1 MGFLEVAH
9 TGIGVAKKHLF
20 YMTPALLLLV
30 SFRPDYCRHSGI
42 NGHVY
47 LVTGNQ
53 MPSPDRPVSPPKGTK
68 TTLYIFELTNI
79 SQVTRQGSAAF
90 YSNITTRLVKEV
102 TTGTDGSFKTKLK
115 PGRYSLFV
123 KKGEL
128 FYSGMFDSQNNIH
141 PVEVV
146 KGKMTEDNFHVNYD
160 AVY

>member
-1 MGFLEVAH
+1 MKIAPCFL
-9 TGIGVAKKHLF
+9 I
-20 YMTPALLLLV
+20 LV
-30 SFRPDYCRHSGI
+30 MLGLSSFAPENCRKSGI
-42 NGHVY
+42 RGHVY

-53 MPSPDRPVSPPKGTK
+53 MPSPDIPPSAPKGTQ

-79 SQVTRQGSAAF
+79 SQVGREGMSAF
-90 YSNITTRLVKEV
+90 YRTISTRLVKEV
-102 TTGTDGSFKTKLK
+102 TTGADGSFSVKLK

-123 KKGEL
+123 KKGDL

-146 KGKMTEDNFHVNYD
+146 KGKMTEEDFRVNYD